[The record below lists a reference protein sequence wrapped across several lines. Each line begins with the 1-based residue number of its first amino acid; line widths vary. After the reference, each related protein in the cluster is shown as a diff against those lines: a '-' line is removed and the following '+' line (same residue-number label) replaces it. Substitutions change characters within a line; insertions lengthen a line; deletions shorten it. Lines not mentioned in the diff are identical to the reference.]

1 MKILRHRADFRS
13 VVFVLFLFVAMA
25 LQWSAVFRHPLLY
38 VLSHCFAFIAL
49 VINHNHQHV
58 ATFARRSWNRVFGL
72 VLSLV
77 TGQPA
82 SAIVPMHNLN
92 HHVYNNRPQDF
103 VRTSLV
109 QFRWNF
115 LNLLLFPFLA
125 VAGYAKAKSE
135 VMRSWKS
142 SSPRLYRQLRW
153 ERAVFY
159 PAILLLLTFR
169 PLDTLLYLIAPYLT
183 AQWGIIVINL
193 VQHDGCDPD
202 SEYNHCRNLVGRWT
216 NWWLFNNGYHAAH
229 HLHPGL
235 HWSELPACH
244 ENIRGSIDPRLERR
258 SLFFLLVELY
268 AWPGRRPESSKGIS

>member
-38 VLSHCFAFIAL
+38 FLSHCFVFIAL
-49 VINHNHQHV
+49 VINHNHQPV

-92 HHVYNNRPQDF
+92 HHAYNNRPQDF

-125 VAGYAKAKSE
+125 IAGYAKAKSE

-142 SSPRLYRQLRW
+142 SSPRLCRQLRW

-159 PAILLLLTFR
+159 PAILLLLVLR

-183 AQWGIIVINL
+183 AQWGIIAINL

-202 SEYNHCRNLVGRWT
+202 SEYNHCRNFVGRWT

-229 HLHPGL
+229 HIHPGL

-258 SLFFLLVELY
+258 SLFLLLVELY
-268 AWPGRRPESSKGIS
+268 VWPGRRPEPSKGIS